1 VATVSSLSG
10 AHLTSTVA
18 PFVGHNAFLRWSA
31 LQECAEVDDYDGE
44 KRVWSERHVSED
56 FQVALNLQTA
66 VSCPADSKYED
77 VASAGVVRGRPW
89 RKS

>member
-1 VATVSSLSG
+1 MVRVIVRSVLVGKT
-10 AHLTSTVA
+10 AHPLVA

-66 VSCPADSKYED
+66 VSLGCC
-77 VASAGVVRGRPW
+77 RGW
-89 RKS
+89 Q